1 MQENKRLLT
10 WFKEKVG
17 IDAMHASE
25 YAAGLNAEG
34 IRSPGGLSL
43 EMGKNPDLLKGF
55 VNRIEDLD
63 AIREKLPPPNNLEI
77 LGLDAK
83 PPPSPKGATLET
95 DNTAYSTAAQI
106 AWLSVWFV
114 NNIGITLV
122 NKVAFAGVDFRY
134 PATLS
139 AVHMLCNTVGAHAYM
154 HFQSMP
160 MKSLG
165 ARGNRT
171 MALFSL
177 IFAANIVVGNAS
189 LRYVSVNFNQVMRS
203 LVPAMVMAANL
214 LQGKT
219 FSRSKTCSVVP
230 IVAGVMLATFGDMRY
245 SAFGILVTIFC
256 VVLAAMK
263 AVLSGSML
271 TGEYKLDAFDLLS
284 RMAPLSF
291 CWMAYCAYAS
301 GEVDDILSRWEE
313 LQGGHAWH
321 VVWLSG
327 LMSFSL
333 NITSFMANKVT
344 SPLTL
349 TVASNVKQV
358 LLIAVATVI
367 FATPIS
373 WLNGIGILIV
383 ILGSARYST
392 VTVREKIAAQGAGK

>member
-1 MQENKRLLT
+1 MN
-10 WFKEKVG
+10 VP
-17 IDAMHASE
+17 
-25 YAAGLNAEG
+25 AATAAVAAFAAC
-34 IRSPGGLSL
+34 RRP
-43 EMGKNPDLLKGF
+43 
-55 VNRIEDLD
+55 
-63 AIREKLPPPNNLEI
+63 PPPNGSGA
-77 LGLDAK
+77 GL
-83 PPPSPKGATLET
+83 S
-95 DNTAYSTAAQI
+95 
-106 AWLSVWFV
+106 
-114 NNIGITLV
+114 
-122 NKVAFAGVDFRY
+122 
-134 PATLS
+134 
-139 AVHMLCNTVGAHAYM
+139 
-154 HFQSMP
+154 
-160 MKSLG
+160 
-165 ARGNRT
+165 RT
-171 MALFSL
+171 MAHGARDGGESDEWDDWEADEGDFFGTFQSLFDGTTFDSL
-177 IFAANIVVGNAS
+177 EALLAHDRAAHGFDLPEAAKRLDLDFFGVIRLVNLVRKEAGDGAGATAVLEGLRKGGPLAERLGDTSLFMPVLPDDGVLCCAEQILSAAKDVEVADDALFEKREEPAADAQELQAQVERLQAQLARAS
-189 LRYVSVNFNQVMRS
+189 
-203 LVPAMVMAANL
+203 AL
-214 LQGKT
+214 LGQLAVDEALGGEEED
-219 FSRSKTCSVVP
+219 SD
-230 IVAGVMLATFGDMRY
+230 AGEGGQDNDTYYSNGY